1 MMGFILTIS
10 VTPDLDCYPPS
21 AGAQMQNTLSC
32 VVFVLLTEES
42 CFYFNE
48 FIAFTLRKKITYI
61 YNLNCNLNFN
71 PATTLEKLQKN
82 ITALPAERLPLISIE
97 TFASFHTQLLSERC
111 LSSLCR
117 VHM

>member
-10 VTPDLDCYPPS
+10 VTPELDCYPPT

-42 CFYFNE
+42 YFYFNE

-61 YNLNCNLNFN
+61 YNLNCNLIFN
-71 PATTLEKLQKN
+71 PAMNLEKLQKN
-82 ITALPAERLPLISIE
+82 ITALPAERLPLI
-97 TFASFHTQLLSERC
+97 
-111 LSSLCR
+111 
-117 VHM
+117 